1 MNNHTPTPTPWAEAD
16 GDIYK
21 ANQWGEYS
29 VGNDT
34 EPLIARLGNR
44 ANAAFIVRAVNAYE
58 RDQEIIRAF
67 ADYDCEQPDGIGC
80 ERFDEKYGTGSPTCW
95 PCKARQAVD
104 KAEGK

>member
-1 MNNHTPTPTPWAEAD
+1 MNNHTPTPWKEARYSDPD
-16 GDIYK
+16 GTIF
-21 ANQWGEYS
+21 
-29 VGNDT
+29 
-34 EPLIARLGNR
+34 IAAAGRHSIATLHSTGPDDE

-80 ERFDEKYGTGSPTCW
+80 ERFDEKYGAGSPTCW
-95 PCKARQAVD
+95 PCKARQAVA